1 MKKIFII
8 GGIILGVLLIGLVIL
23 STITF
28 SHPRLK
34 QIITAQAEKALERK
48 VTIDDLRINLLWG
61 IQLKGVTIA
70 NREGPGTFVK
80 GEEFVLKYRLW
91 PLLRRQFVIKKIV
104 LNSPEIIISRNKE
117 GIFNFQDL
125 LKAEQPEEESGF
137 SLSISQVSIKDGRA
151 EFADEMVDKKTTLE
165 AVNLSLSG
173 LSKETRSG
181 FKISMKVD
189 ETTEFKSEGHFALQ
203 DKFFDLELDL
213 SRVVPARFGP
223 YYYKYLPFSLPAGE
237 VSGKIIL
244 SGQLNKELSSTG
256 KIIVDRATLVYPKK
270 LKQPIKDI
278 VGQIEYALQ
287 ADMAKERLSIDKF
300 QAKFGKLSLALKG
313 AVSGFSKQGKG
324 KLMADLDFKDSKLA
338 LNGAAQFA
346 GPQLEIAFRSE
357 KLNVDQL
364 LAETAN
370 FKSSSSPYPEE
381 MRLKGEV
388 NVDEILYEGMDFR
401 NLNAKVNMPQGGLVK
416 ITEMSLKFGEGEL
429 IGSIEADLNQT
440 ELSSAASLNLRAINL
455 ASLSDI
461 LKEQKLGLAGPSGNL
476 NGNLQLKTD
485 GMQKIDLSGRLDL
498 ASLSITYVSEQTKI
512 PFTDMKI
519 ISIYD
524 IRANLVKNNLKI
536 NNLEIILPE
545 SSLQAKGTITG
556 MKEKPQL
563 DLALV
568 SEHISLAEIKRL
580 IPPKSLPPA
589 LKEIYL
595 AGKGRLNGRL
605 FGPVAQIKVEGD
617 LGLEKLEVRHAK
629 LPKPVKNLKVNVGFD
644 LDLAKDSLKIKNLLL
659 NLPET
664 TLTLVGRVTNL
675 KEDPILDVDIASEEI
690 SLAEIKGFIPL
701 PGDTG
706 PGEPASNLSKMD
718 ISGKGR
724 LRVHASGP
732 ISGIKL
738 AGKIGLENVNMS
750 YVSLL
755 GKVKDL
761 RGECEF
767 EIEPAKEHLLLKELT
782 LSDPGNS
789 LALSGR
795 IDNWGKQVQADLDFD
810 LASKELNVDEILAVL
825 PAEKKVEG
833 ETVAAKPLGQAL
845 KGIRLKGEAKIER
858 GVFKG
863 VEFIKLKTDLE
874 VVDGVVA
881 VKNFKMNTWGG
892 EVVSKGEVNLKTIRP
907 KYTLQTQIKGVE
919 TNSFLTDLTPMKDM
933 IFGQLNFDLKTDGAG
948 LGFKEMMKTI
958 SLEGDF
964 EVIKG
969 KLSRIKVVDNLFS
982 FLGLSPLKELASD
995 NLQSKIRIKQG
1006 KVELDST
1013 SFKGKDV
1020 NFITR
1025 GSIGLDGS
1033 LDLDLTTEWA
1043 DKFASMIKN
1052 PAISSLLKNEEDR
1065 VVLAFKV
1072 GGSYD
1077 SPEFKLSAAPLQEKL
1092 KQRMEEEKEKVKK
1105 QIEAE
1110 KEKLKGQAKEEV
1122 KKQIEESI
1130 PDEKVKEKVKDMMKI
1145 FKK

>member
-1 MKKIFII
+1 MRKIFII
-8 GGIILGVLLIGLVIL
+8 VGIILGVLLIGLVIL

-28 SHPRLK
+28 SHPKLK

-61 IQLKGVTIA
+61 IQLKRVTIA
-70 NREGPGTFVK
+70 NREGPGDFVK

-117 GIFNFQDL
+117 GIFNFQDIL
-125 LKAEQPEEESGF
+125 EAEQPEEESGF
-137 SLSISQVSIKDGRA
+137 SLSIAQVSIKDGRA
-151 EFADEMVDKKTTLE
+151 EFRDELVDKETILDRI
-165 AVNLSLSG
+165 NLSLSG
-173 LSKETRSG
+173 LSKAAISH
-181 FKISMKVD
+181 FKMSMRVDDIS
-189 ETTEFKSEGHFALQ
+189 EFKAQGNFEVKDES
-203 DKFFDLELDL
+203 FDVALDL
-213 SRVVPARFGP
+213 SRFVPAGFGP
-223 YYYKYLPFSLPAGE
+223 YYYNYLPFSLLAGE
-237 VSGKIIL
+237 VSGKITL
-244 SGQLNKELSSTG
+244 SGQLNKELFSTG
-256 KIIVDRATLVYPKK
+256 EIIVDRATLVYPEK

-278 VGQIEYALQ
+278 VGQIDYALQ

-300 QAKFGKLSLALKG
+300 QGKFGELTIALNG
-313 AVSGFSKQGKG
+313 TVSGFSKQGKG
-324 KLMADLDFKDSKLA
+324 KLKADLGFKDSKLA

-357 KLNVDQL
+357 NLNVDQL
-364 LAETAN
+364 LAEIAK

-381 MRLKGEV
+381 MRLKGAV
-388 NVDEILYEGMDFR
+388 KVDEILYAGL
-401 NLNAKVNMPQGGLVK
+401 NLKDLDAKINMPQGGLVK

-461 LKEQKLGLAGPSGNL
+461 LKEQEPGLADLSGNL

-485 GMQKIDLSGRLDL
+485 GMQKIDLSGKL
-498 ASLSITYVSEQTKI
+498 AFTPLSITYVSEQTKFPLI
-512 PFTDMKI
+512 LKAA
-519 ISIYD
+519 SIYD
-524 IRANLVKNNLKI
+524 LSADLVKNNLRI
-536 NNLEIILPE
+536 NNLELILPE
-545 SSLQAKGTITG
+545 SSLKTKGTITG
-556 MKEKPQL
+556 LKEKPQI

-568 SEHISLAEIKRL
+568 SEHISLAEIKGL
-580 IPPKSLPPA
+580 IPPEALPPA
-589 LKEIYL
+589 IKELDL
-595 AGKGRLNGRL
+595 AGNGRLKGRLL
-605 FGPVAQIKVEGD
+605 GPVAQIKFESD
-617 LGLEKLEVRHAK
+617 LNLEIFELRHAK
-629 LPKPVKNLKVNVGFD
+629 LPQPIKNLKLNTGFD

-659 NLPET
+659 NLPES

-675 KEDPILDVDIASEEI
+675 KEDPILDVDIASEKI
-690 SLAEIKGFIPL
+690 SMAEIKGFIPL

-706 PGEPASNLSKMD
+706 PGKPASDLSKMNL
-718 ISGKGR
+718 SGEGR

-738 AGKIGLENVNMS
+738 AGKIGLEDVNMS
-750 YVSLL
+750 YVNLP
-755 GKVKDL
+755 GGVKGL
-761 RGECEF
+761 RGEGEF
-767 EIEPAKEHLLLKELT
+767 EIEPAKEHLVLKELT

-810 LASKELNVDEILAVL
+810 LASKELNVDEILAAL

-863 VEFIKLKTDLE
+863 VEFTKLKTDLE

-881 VKNFKMNTWGG
+881 VKDFKMNTWGG
-892 EVVSKGEVNLKTIRP
+892 EVASKGEVNLKTVQP
-907 KYTLQTQIKGVE
+907 KYSLQTHIKGVE

-948 LGFKEMMKTI
+948 LGFKDVMKTI

-1043 DKFASMIKN
+1043 DKFASKIKN